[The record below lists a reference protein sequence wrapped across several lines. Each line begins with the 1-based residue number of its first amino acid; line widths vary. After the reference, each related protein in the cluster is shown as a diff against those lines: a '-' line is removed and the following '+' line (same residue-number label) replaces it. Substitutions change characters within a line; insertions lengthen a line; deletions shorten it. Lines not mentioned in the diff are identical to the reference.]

1 LHEAVHGDG
10 CPGTG
15 PEPAAPDGSNNSLAS
30 RAGAFAPSESDQ
42 PVPEFH
48 MKTKLLIIGLLAILL
63 GGCIVVP
70 AHPYAYHPVPRV
82 YVY

>member
-1 LHEAVHGDG
+1 MALDAWTLGLTPLIDAIRRKPQG
-10 CPGTG
+10 
-15 PEPAAPDGSNNSLAS
+15 
-30 RAGAFAPSESDQ
+30 R
-42 PVPEFH
+42 PVKRRPNPMNPLPEFH
-48 MKTKLLIIGLLAILL
+48 MKTKLLIIGLLATLL

>member
-1 LHEAVHGDG
+1 
-10 CPGTG
+10 
-15 PEPAAPDGSNNSLAS
+15 
-30 RAGAFAPSESDQ
+30 
-42 PVPEFH
+42 

>member
-1 LHEAVHGDG
+1 MKPL
-10 CPGTG
+10 
-15 PEPAAPDGSNNSLAS
+15 L
-30 RAGAFAPSESDQ
+30 
-42 PVPEFH
+42 EFH
-48 MKTKLLIIGLLAILL
+48 MKTRLLIIGLLATLL

>member
-1 LHEAVHGDG
+1 
-10 CPGTG
+10 
-15 PEPAAPDGSNNSLAS
+15 
-30 RAGAFAPSESDQ
+30 
-42 PVPEFH
+42 
-48 MKTKLLIIGLLAILL
+48 MKTKLLIIGLLASLL